1 MTENQMTENQEAES
15 GSLIQLLLSNNQI
28 TKNEKE
34 WLVFSFSAI
43 EVYALCIVTL
53 RKQSMNRI

>member
-1 MTENQMTENQEAES
+1 MTKNQEAES

-34 WLVFSFSAI
+34 WLVFSFNAI

-53 RKQSMNRI
+53 RKQSMYRI

>member
-1 MTENQMTENQEAES
+1 MTKNQEAES
-15 GSLIQLLLSNNQI
+15 GSLIQLPLSNNEI

>member
-1 MTENQMTENQEAES
+1 MTKNQETER
-15 GSLIQLLLSNNQI
+15 GSLIQLVLSYNQI

-43 EVYALCIVTL
+43 EVYALFIVKL